1 MLLFAG
7 ELVDVQTG
15 EYNTLVFASTKW
27 DAGLKKQVECSVSVG
42 ITDETMPFLANYKSK
57 IGEKIFV
64 GVNPII
70 TKKGKIYYML
80 LTDVLDFDALVK

>member
-15 EYNTLVFASTKW
+15 EYNTLVFASTKY
-27 DAGLKKQVECSVSVG
+27 DAGLKKQVECSVSIG
-42 ITDETMPFLANYKSK
+42 ITDETLQFLSNYKAN
-57 IGEKIFV
+57 IGEKIAV

-80 LTDVLDFDALVK
+80 LTDILDFNNL